1 MEEFMDNQNNNRT
14 HIWEG
19 SVGVRIE
26 QKQNSE
32 TGEPFFTF
40 EPVRCYKRD
49 GNDNFEYSHSFTE
62 KNAEALGVVISKALS
77 YIQQESICPNS

>member
-1 MEEFMDNQNNNRT
+1 MENQNNNKKT

-19 SVGVRIE
+19 SVGVRIDE
-26 QKQNSE
+26 RQNSE
-32 TGEPFFTF
+32 TGQTFFTF

-49 GNDNFEYSHSFTE
+49 GNENFEYSHSFTP

-77 YIQQESICPNS
+77 YIQQADTSASN

>member
-1 MEEFMDNQNNNRT
+1 MDNQNNRT

-49 GNDNFEYSHSFTE
+49 GNENFEYSHSFTE

-77 YIQQESICPNS
+77 YIQTESTSSQVAR

>member
-1 MEEFMDNQNNNRT
+1 MENQNNKKK

-19 SVGVRIE
+19 SVGVCIDER
-26 QKQNSE
+26 QNIE
-32 TGEPFFTF
+32 TGQTFFTF

-49 GNDNFEYSHSFTE
+49 GNENFEYSHSFTE

-77 YIQQESICPNS
+77 YIQEHQPVASGLRQ

>member
-1 MEEFMDNQNNNRT
+1 MEESIMEKKT

-26 QKQNSE
+26 QKTNRE

-40 EPVRCYKRD
+40 EPVRCFKRN
-49 GNDNFEYSHSFTE
+49 GNEQFEYSHSFTE
-62 KNAEALGVVISKALS
+62 KNAEALGTVISKALN
-77 YIQQESICPNS
+77 YIQEHSPDAQQAA